1 MIKRWLRRMGLGA
14 AIAAA
19 LAGTWA
25 GYMRLTGN
33 FHSVEEGMIYRS
45 GQLSG
50 EQFDSRIREH
60 GIRTNI
66 NLRGNN
72 KGASWYDNEMK
83 ISMASGVRHVDF
95 PLSARHEW
103 TDSQIDELVI
113 LLRDSPRPLLIHCEA
128 GADRSGMASAIYK
141 LFVAGLPPDE
151 ASGQLSLSYGHF
163 PWLFNST
170 AAMDRTF
177 ERIRTRKSALQS
189 KN

>member
-1 MIKRWLRRMGLGA
+1 MIKRWLRRMGLAA

-19 LAGTWA
+19 LAGAWA

-50 EQFDSRIREH
+50 EQLDSRIREH
-60 GIRTNI
+60 GIRTII

-83 ISMASGVRHVDF
+83 ISAASGVHHVDF

-103 TDSQIDELVI
+103 TDSQIDALVI
-113 LLRDSPRPLLIHCEA
+113 LLRDSPP
-128 GADRSGMASAIYK
+128 
-141 LFVAGLPPDE
+141 
-151 ASGQLSLSYGHF
+151 
-163 PWLFNST
+163 
-170 AAMDRTF
+170 
-177 ERIRTRKSALQS
+177 
-189 KN
+189 